1 MSRQP
6 ILIVDD
12 DPQVGKLLARTLKR
26 VGFEVSVTEDAVTA
40 LDLLDHASYGVVVS
54 DILMPAMTG
63 IDFVRELRRRHLDVP
78 VVFVTGTPSLET
90 AVDAIECGAVRYL
103 TKPIDMARFTDAVIQ
118 AEAVSRLARAKRT
131 ALELHGEHD
140 GLFGDDASIEPRFT
154 AALENMY
161 LAFQPIVSHRA
172 GAIVAFE
179 ALLRTDEP
187 SLQVPSAF
195 VAAAERLGRLE
206 DLGRRVRELTALAMP
221 DVPAGID
228 VFVNVHATDI
238 EDSNLSDPD
247 APLSPYASRIV
258 LELTERASL
267 DHVRDAKHRLAA
279 IRSLGYRIAID
290 DLGAGYSGLNWLA
303 TFQPDI
309 VKIDMGLVR
318 HVDTDPTRQR
328 VIRSLLDLCRQ
339 LDVRVVVEGV
349 ETIGER
355 DAIVSLGGDV
365 MQGYHYAKP
374 CRELG
379 GISCSHEPTVRP
391 NAS

>member
-12 DPQVGKLLARTLKR
+12 DPQIGKLLARTLTR
-26 VGFEVSVTEDAVTA
+26 VGFEVSVAEDARAA
-40 LDLLDHASYGVVVS
+40 LDLVDHESFGVVVS
-54 DILMPAMTG
+54 DILMPTMTG
-63 IDFVRELRRRHLDVP
+63 IDFVRELRRRNLDMP

-103 TKPIDMARFTDAVIQ
+103 TKPIDVPRFTDAVIQ
-118 AEAVSRLARAKRT
+118 AEAVSRLARAKRA

-140 GLFGDDASIEPRFT
+140 GLFGDDASVETRFE
-154 AALENMY
+154 AALQSMY
-161 LAFQPIVSHRA
+161 LVFQPIVSHSA

-187 SLQVPSAF
+187 SLNVPSAF

-221 DVPAGID
+221 DVPPGID

-238 EDSNLSDPD
+238 EDADLTDSE
-247 APLSPYASRIV
+247 APLSAYATRIV

-267 DHVRDAKHRLAA
+267 DHVRDAKRRLASL
-279 IRSLGYRIAID
+279 RSLGYRIAID

-318 HVDTDPTRQR
+318 HVDTDPTRQH

-339 LDVRVVVEGV
+339 LEIHVVVEGV

-355 DAIVSLGGDV
+355 DAIVSLGGDI

-374 CRELG
+374 RRELG
-379 GISCSHEPTVRP
+379 GLTCSHEPTVRP
-391 NAS
+391 TTS